1 MIVANSTDAGAT
13 FTHQIAYQGGSLSVS
28 NSFLKTGYLFRVNPS
43 NPQNFAVFF
52 VSGQNDGADIIMMET
67 TNGGSS
73 WAPFQ
78 RINQDLL
85 GNGRLQ
91 DLVWADFDSDGDLV
105 VCWRDRRNGSGNTY
119 NVASEIFCTHRY
131 HENTTFQPDYAINPL
146 VPHDAVLEEKGNDF
160 MNVQLH
166 NDTAYAVWGDVR
178 NGSLKIYLN
187 KWNIRSGTASMS
199 TIYDEKELHLSP
211 NPATE
216 WIQIPTQFLQKN
228 YQLFA
233 QNGQLI
239 EEGTFQNPIFNCE
252 KLRTG
257 TYLFRCVG
265 DKDVVVLRFQK
276 Q

>member
-1 MIVANSTDAGAT
+1 LGRSGRGKVATD
-13 FTHQIAYQGGSLSVS
+13 ISVS
-28 NSFLKTGYLFRVNPS
+28 FHKDS
-43 NPQNFAVFF
+43 
-52 VSGQNDGADIIMMET
+52 
-67 TNGGSS
+67 
-73 WAPFQ
+73 
-78 RINQDLL
+78 QD
-85 GNGRLQ
+85 
-91 DLVWADFDSDGDLV
+91 
-105 VCWRDRRNGSGNTY
+105 
-119 NVASEIFCTHRY
+119 
-131 HENTTFQPDYAINPL
+131 ENNTFQPDYAINPL

-216 WIQIPTQFLQKN
+216 WIQIPTEFLQKN